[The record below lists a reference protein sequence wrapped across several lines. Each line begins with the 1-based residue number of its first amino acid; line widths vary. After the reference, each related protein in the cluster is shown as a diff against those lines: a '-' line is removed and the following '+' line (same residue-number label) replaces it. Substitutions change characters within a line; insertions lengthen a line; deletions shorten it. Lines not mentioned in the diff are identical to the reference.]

1 MKERRLLP
9 KAISTLNKIA
19 ESCLDINYEDLKS
32 FYQEIMFNS
41 NNYDYIVF
49 IVRRSL
55 ILAEMFFLILKDEY
69 KDDKEK
75 SKLIKAAKSKFCTDG
90 RLTSL
95 SKDLSAMYIK
105 DISPKILLVD
115 ELLIQGKSLN
125 KIMDKLIEDV
135 YNDIGEVME
144 QSIVKSLVIDSVDIS
159 VFARNND
166 TFRLRISYQKNFRS
180 KKVMVDAKW
189 HYLSN
194 CITILIN
201 NINLSNLSFIAPA
214 FVNKSKLD
222 LKDIPGFKKYH
233 TNSYDLEETVYI
245 HKNTLGK
252 LVATVRVI
260 YYEHTKCYEFL
271 PFVFL
276 PDLKIT
282 DVDSVIEQFKN
293 NKDFDADLYEKFSD
307 RTKYELICLYINKL
321 LLDCFISNFGNE
333 DEFRIDFFKL
343 QANYGFKDK
352 YLKSLLI
359 DNNTDEMTFE
369 SLINDI
375 TKNTQSNFFS
385 EIELAKDNV
394 LNFEEG
400 LITKSIEDKIYIT
413 KLKDFQDTFKNNKFL
428 FKSNT
433 NLSQSMD
440 ICDLYSSC
448 VDQNSGISFFAWLLQ
463 YMDRGIVT
471 LKVDKKD
478 EVYCQYLNT
487 GEVALTI
494 YPKRYIEYIPSLV
507 SIKQVV
513 GNNYF
518 NLKREINR
526 FVDVLKQNNV
536 KCDDYEALS
545 LELYSFIVYLDK
557 TNQTIK
563 SWDINLNKNYIYTQR
578 NEKIR
583 NNRQDYAEYYL
594 GLK

>member
-1 MKERRLLP
+1 MKARQLSH
-9 KAISTLNKIA
+9 KAISTLNEIA

-32 FYQEIMFNS
+32 FYEEIMFNS

-69 KDDKEK
+69 KGDKEK
-75 SKLIKAAKSKFCTDG
+75 SKLLNNAKNKFCTDG

-105 DISPKILLVD
+105 GVSPKILLVD
-115 ELLIQGKSLN
+115 ELVIQGKALN

-135 YNDIGEVME
+135 CNDVGDVIE
-144 QSIVKSLVIDSVDIS
+144 QGIVKSLVIDSVAIS
-159 VFARNND
+159 VFARNDD
-166 TFRLRISYQKNFRS
+166 TFRLSISYQKNFRS
-180 KKVMVDAKW
+180 KKVMVDVQW

-194 CITILIN
+194 CITVLIN

-222 LKDIPGFKKYH
+222 LIDVPGFKKYN

-252 LVATVRVI
+252 VVATVRVI
-260 YYEHTKCYEFL
+260 YYASNECYEFL

-276 PDLKIT
+276 PDLNDS
-282 DVDSVIEQFKN
+282 DVDLVIEQFSN
-293 NKDFDADLYEKFSD
+293 YQDFDANLYEKFSD

-321 LLDCFISNFGNE
+321 LLECFISNFGNE

-359 DNNTDEMTFE
+359 GSNKDEITFE
-369 SLINDI
+369 NLINDI

-385 EIELAKDNV
+385 KIALPKDNV

-400 LITKSIEDKIYIT
+400 LITKSMEDKIYTT
-413 KLKDFQDTFKNNKFL
+413 KLKDFQDTFKNTKFL
-428 FKSNT
+428 FNSNT
-433 NLSQSMD
+433 NLSQAID
-440 ICDLYSSC
+440 IEDLYSSC
-448 VDQNSGISFFAWLLQ
+448 VEQNPGISFFAWLLQ
-463 YMDRGIVT
+463 YMDRGVVT
-471 LKVDKKD
+471 LKVGKKE

-487 GEVALTI
+487 GEVALTL
-494 YPKRYIEYIPSLV
+494 YPQRYIEYITSLV
-507 SIKQVV
+507 LIKQTV
-513 GNNYF
+513 GDNYF
-518 NLKREINR
+518 KLKEEINR
-526 FVDVLKQNNV
+526 FVDILKQNNV
-536 KCDDYEALS
+536 KCSDYEALS

-557 TNQTIK
+557 TKQTIK
-563 SWDINLNKNYIYTQR
+563 GWDINLNKNFIYNQR
-578 NEKIR
+578 NEDVR
-583 NNRQDYAEYYL
+583 MNRQYYAKYYL